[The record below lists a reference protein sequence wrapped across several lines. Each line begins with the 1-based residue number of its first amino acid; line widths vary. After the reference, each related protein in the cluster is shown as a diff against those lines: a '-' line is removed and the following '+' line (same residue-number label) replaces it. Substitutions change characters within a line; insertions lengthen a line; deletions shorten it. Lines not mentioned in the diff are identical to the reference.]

1 MTELSGSYPE
11 YGFAQHKGYST
22 RSHMR
27 ALTEHGPCPEHRASF
42 ANVMSLAQRGAEPP
56 DGWEEEDIPAEDD
69 LTAVPEQVV
78 LPEQMR
84 SGELLDG
91 ELTYG

>member
-1 MTELSGSYPE
+1 
-11 YGFAQHKGYST
+11 
-22 RSHMR
+22 
-27 ALTEHGPCPEHRASF
+27 
-42 ANVMSLAQRGAEPP
+42 MSLAQRGAEPP
-56 DGWEEEDIPAEDD
+56 GGWEEDIPAEDD
-69 LTAVPEQVV
+69 LTAVPEQIA